1 MSLSDRLDTVD
12 GVSQL
17 GTPDDVDAPGAEV
30 APFELSKTWPLT
42 RQMGATLTEPED
54 DTDDADPGVVFRLR
68 ENPKVSAWLARF
80 QRGDESA
87 YILTCWDGEKE
98 FYFEVPR
105 EVAVSALEQAVESHL
120 WAISRL
126 DSNLLG
132 ALKKEL

>member
-42 RQMGATLTEPED
+42 RQMGASLTGAGGSGD
-54 DTDDADPGVVFRLR
+54 DGDPGVVFRLR
-68 ENPKVSAWLARF
+68 ENSDVGAWLANF
-80 QRGDESA
+80 QRGGEST
-87 YILTCWDGEKE
+87 YVLTCWDGKKE
-98 FYFEVPR
+98 FYYELPR
-105 EVAVSALEQAVESHL
+105 AEAVNALEQAVESQL

-126 DSNLLG
+126 DSNLLV
-132 ALKKEL
+132 ALKAEL